1 MVEVHWVL
9 RTAQAERGISC
20 EEIDAAALLASGH
33 ASKLLAPVP
42 IRRLGPETLFPLV
55 WALGKRL
62 VIEDDPEAPA
72 LPRQN
77 EKRGVAYVGSR
88 KHQTHASLKKAAERI
103 VRLQRRVWSRAAN
116 EARNSKLSPERRSE
130 IARKAARARH
140 RRATPAC

>member
-1 MVEVHWVL
+1 MSLGSTRQPVRNMVDLHWAL

-55 WALGKRL
+55 WALGKRV
-62 VIEDDPEAPA
+62 VIEDDPEASV
-72 LPRQN
+72 LPRRD

-88 KHQTHASLKKAAERI
+88 KQQTSGKTREYGFGP
-103 VRLQRRVWSRAAN
+103 S
-116 EARNSKLSPERRSE
+116 
-130 IARKAARARH
+130 
-140 RRATPAC
+140 C